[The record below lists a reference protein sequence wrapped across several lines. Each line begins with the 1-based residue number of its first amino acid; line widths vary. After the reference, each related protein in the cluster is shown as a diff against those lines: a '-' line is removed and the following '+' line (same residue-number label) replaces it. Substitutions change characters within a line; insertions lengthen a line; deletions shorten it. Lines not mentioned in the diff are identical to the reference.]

1 MSRFNFA
8 RDFSCK
14 IPGYRVT
21 LIPDEEPMFLDE
33 LEQIDNLRRGRRR
46 RLEKSIESEEDN
58 LDRANPN
65 PIVPSDSIEEYAS
78 TYDRKTI
85 LNRRKNKT
93 AIEQRRRTIID
104 KERR

>member
-21 LIPDEEPMFLDE
+21 LIPDGEPMFLDE

-85 LNRRKNKT
+85 LNRR
-93 AIEQRRRTIID
+93 RRRTIID
-104 KERR
+104 KEKKVRLTL